1 MSSCVVEYA
10 GHLGF
15 RPPSTRDAFC
25 RTSTDFVL
33 RACRCSRSV
42 PSGLHKTFLLLASSW
57 DFVCVCLSYGC
68 KFLRKLAVLRVTL
81 LLLTVLTVKIL
92 VNLLPGLLK
101 TLGLRASELQE
112 MVSAIGSAR
121 KRSCFLQAR
130 VILESASHTIF
141 WVLMDGLCIPF
152 CWSKNRLFYYF
163 SFDVGF
169 KYYHFF
175 FVSISPCPVR
185 NSKVNINVK
194 IHELFYAKQ
203 HHLLQQWHWS
213 SLAFSWMVAWH
224 HNQQPP
230 WLPIDFMLYEQ
241 IWFSPLHHE
250 DGIRLVSKSL
260 ASKFYYNYCVF
271 FYLDAS

>member
-33 RACRCSRSV
+33 RAWRCSRSV

-169 KYYHFF
+169 KSIIIFFLFLYHH
-175 FVSISPCPVR
+175 VQLGTR
-185 NSKVNINVK
+185 
-194 IHELFYAKQ
+194 
-203 HHLLQQWHWS
+203 
-213 SLAFSWMVAWH
+213 
-224 HNQQPP
+224 
-230 WLPIDFMLYEQ
+230 
-241 IWFSPLHHE
+241 
-250 DGIRLVSKSL
+250 R
-260 ASKFYYNYCVF
+260 
-271 FYLDAS
+271 

>member
-33 RACRCSRSV
+33 RACRCSS
-42 PSGLHKTFLLLASSW
+42 
-57 DFVCVCLSYGC
+57 

-130 VILESASHTIF
+130 
-141 WVLMDGLCIPF
+141 
-152 CWSKNRLFYYF
+152 
-163 SFDVGF
+163 
-169 KYYHFF
+169 
-175 FVSISPCPVR
+175 
-185 NSKVNINVK
+185 
-194 IHELFYAKQ
+194 
-203 HHLLQQWHWS
+203 
-213 SLAFSWMVAWH
+213 
-224 HNQQPP
+224 
-230 WLPIDFMLYEQ
+230 
-241 IWFSPLHHE
+241 
-250 DGIRLVSKSL
+250 
-260 ASKFYYNYCVF
+260 
-271 FYLDAS
+271 